1 MELHVFATN
10 EALDEREEF
19 DLQMKCFIRE
29 EYGHVL
35 GEHAAILDGPRG
47 LERFMAKYWA
57 GLSDEEIDSELSELD
72 DTLDVGRGTAFDA
85 ERQGEPVRKAA

>member
-1 MELHVFATN
+1 MEVHVFATN

-57 GLSDEEIDSELSELD
+57 GLSDEEIDSEFDDEL
-72 DTLDVGRGTAFDA
+72 GAGFDA
-85 ERQGEPVRKAA
+85 ERQGEPMRKAA

>member
-29 EYGHVL
+29 EYGHIL

-57 GLSDEEIDSELSELD
+57 GLSDEEIDSEPSGLDNELHAG
-72 DTLDVGRGTAFDA
+72 LGAGFGA
-85 ERQGEPVRKAA
+85 ERQGKPMRKAA

>member
-1 MELHVFATN
+1 MEMHVFATN

-57 GLSDEEIDSELSELD
+57 GLSDGEIDSEPYHEFDSEP
-72 DTLDVGRGTAFDA
+72 GAAFDA
-85 ERQGEPVRKAA
+85 GRQDAPLRKAA